1 MAQVLECLPGKCK
14 MLSSNLSTAPPPKK
28 FLMNIEAKIL
38 IKILA
43 NRIQQQIQRI
53 THYEQTGFMPMIQ
66 DWLHIQNESM

>member
-1 MAQVLECLPGKCK
+1 
-14 MLSSNLSTAPPPKK
+14 
-28 FLMNIEAKIL
+28 MNIEAKIL